1 MWRIV
6 SAIEDWGA
14 GNPDAVNQLLSSMK
28 IDSLNVFVEQQFKNF
43 GQYEIQIARF
53 LHEYP
58 AIMNSHWITDTGI
71 TYTLIDFNFFGIDLS
86 ATPDLW
92 GLIGLITGKLPEGG
106 ITWNTIGLWL
116 IPIIAGGSS
125 YLTSKLTQAMQPP
138 QPVQKDENG
147 MEKPNPMKTMMI
159 MMPLFSAWIAFTMP
173 AAIGFYW
180 ILSSILQLVQQ
191 IAINKVAN
199 VDLTDDIVKEEMEN
213 AKKNR
218 KKRKK

>member
-1 MWRIV
+1 M
-6 SAIEDWGA
+6 
-14 GNPDAVNQLLSSMK
+14 
-28 IDSLNVFVEQQFKNF
+28 
-43 GQYEIQIARF
+43 
-53 LHEYP
+53 
-58 AIMNSHWITDTGI
+58 
-71 TYTLIDFNFFGIDLS
+71 
-86 ATPDLW
+86 
-92 GLIGLITGKLPEGG
+92 
-106 ITWNTIGLWL
+106 WL

-147 MEKPNPMKTMMI
+147 LEKPNPMKTMMI